1 MKKETYQGLLCCM
14 AGITVAAIVMAF
26 VFRMFRFPGGEM
38 LMYEI
43 VPVLLIAE
51 GIGLLFYIAK
61 HGLWR
66 EAIAAGNRKAEL
78 LRLLANWAIVSLPVI
93 GVGLLFRG
101 LHFPSGATILMIG
114 SVTFA
119 FVSLVA
125 GFLGASM
132 LKK

>member
-61 HGLWR
+61 HGLLWR
-66 EAIAAGNRKAEL
+66 IVAGNRKAEL

-101 LHFPSGATILMIG
+101 LHISGGAVILMVG